1 MRRFSYTGSMSHPQ
15 RIQSLDIWALAR
27 SAMLLEGEQPVAE
40 LARLQSAC
48 ADQAPQP
55 VRWRL
60 QGLLKPGPDGREQP
74 WMALQIEAELP
85 LSCVRCLQPVHH
97 AFRIEREF
105 RFVADEATALAEDED
120 SEEDL
125 LPLTPPLDGLNL
137 IEDEL
142 LMDMPILP
150 KHDNSKVSICKQVA
164 VRSPM
169 TRSSPSRLWPSCAS
183 RPPRAIDQPP
193 RVNGSVTMFD

>member
-1 MRRFSYTGSMSHPQ
+1 MEWSGAAAEKELMRRFSYTGSMSHPQ

-74 WMALQIEAELP
+74 WMALHIEAELP

-150 KHDNSKVSICKQVA
+150 KHDNCQSEYLQTSIHEMPDDKVKPFAALAQL
-164 VRSPM
+164 RKSP
-169 TRSSPSRLWPSCAS
+169 PKG
-183 RPPRAIDQPP
+183 
-193 RVNGSVTMFD
+193 N

>member
-1 MRRFSYTGSMSHPQ
+1 MRRFSYTGFMAHPQ

-27 SAMLLEGEQPVAE
+27 SGTVLDGEHPVAD

-48 ADQAPQP
+48 SGPAASP
-55 VRWRL
+55 VRWHL
-60 QGLLKPGPDGREQP
+60 QGLLKPGPDGRDQP
-74 WMALQIEAELP
+74 WMVLQVEAELP
-85 LSCVRCLQPVHH
+85 LSCVRCLQTVNHV
-97 AFRIEREF
+97 FRLEREF
-105 RFVADEATALAEDED
+105 RFVADEATAMAEDED

-150 KHDNSKVSICKQVA
+150 KHENCQSEYLQTSETDAADAKPNPFAALAQLRKS
-164 VRSPM
+164 
-169 TRSSPSRLWPSCAS
+169 WPS
-183 RPPRAIDQPP
+183 
-193 RVNGSVTMFD
+193 GS

>member
-1 MRRFSYTGSMSHPQ
+1 MSHPQ

-27 SAMLLEGEQPVAE
+27 SGGLIEGEQEVAE

-48 ADQAPQP
+48 AGQAPQP

-60 QGLLKPGPDGREQP
+60 QGLLKQGADGHDQP
-74 WMALQIEAELP
+74 WMVLQIDAELP
-85 LSCVRCLQPVHH
+85 LTCVRCLQPVHH
-97 AFRIEREF
+97 VFRIERAF
-105 RFVADEATALAEDED
+105 RFVADEATAMAEDED

-125 LPLTPPLDGLNL
+125 LPLSPLLDGLSL

-150 KHDNSKVSICKQVA
+150 KHDNCQSEYLQTNDVGEHDEKVKPFAALAQWRKSGTQ
-164 VRSPM
+164 
-169 TRSSPSRLWPSCAS
+169 
-183 RPPRAIDQPP
+183 
-193 RVNGSVTMFD
+193 GE

>member
-1 MRRFSYTGSMSHPQ
+1 MSQPQ
-15 RIQSLDIWALAR
+15 RIQSLDIWALAQ
-27 SAMLLEGEQPVAE
+27 SGALIEGEQTVAE

-60 QGLLKPGPDGREQP
+60 QGLLRPGPDGRDQP
-74 WMALQIEAELP
+74 WMLLQIEAELP
-85 LSCVRCLQPVHH
+85 LSCVRCLQPVNQ

-120 SEEDL
+120 SVEDL

-150 KHDNSKVSICKQVA
+150 KHDNCQSEYLQTSSLDMPDEKVKPFA
-164 VRSPM
+164 ALA
-169 TRSSPSRLWPSCAS
+169 RLRKPT
-183 RPPRAIDQPP
+183 PKGD
-193 RVNGSVTMFD
+193 

>member
-27 SAMLLEGEQPVAE
+27 SAALLEGEQPVAE

-48 ADQAPQP
+48 AGQAPLP

-60 QGLLKPGPDGREQP
+60 QGLLKPGADGRDQP
-74 WMALQIEAELP
+74 WMALQIDAELP
-85 LSCVRCLQPVHH
+85 LTCVRCLQPVNQV
-97 AFRIEREF
+97 FRIEREF
-105 RFVADEATALAEDED
+105 RFVADEATAMAEDEGSD
-120 SEEDL
+120 EDL
-125 LPLTPPLDGLNL
+125 LPLTPPLDGLSL

-150 KHDNSKVSICKQVA
+150 KHENCQSEYLQTNDLGESDEKVKPFAALAQW
-164 VRSPM
+164 RK
-169 TRSSPSRLWPSCAS
+169 SSPQG
-183 RPPRAIDQPP
+183 D
-193 RVNGSVTMFD
+193 